1 MIIYLHGFN
10 SDISKKRI
18 KWLKQI
24 DPFVI
29 APSIEYHD
37 PNILEKLSKIVE
49 IATAEVDNRNDLEN
63 KDEFDGE
70 QLVIIGKSL
79 GGTVA
84 YTLARKYGILPILI
98 NPSVEPD
105 VTLAKYDNKIIENF
119 KNGKKYH
126 TGNLIE
132 KLKKL
137 RPNIVM
143 LGSVL
148 LDKGDDI
155 LDYKVAEKA
164 FKEWHS
170 VRTFEGGSHSFEH
183 WKELKE
189 VIKRAL
195 TGHWKLSC
203 FILDDD

>member
-105 VTLAKYDNKIIENF
+105 VTLAKYNNKIIENF
-119 KNGKKYH
+119 KNGKKISY
-126 TGNLIE
+126 
-132 KLKKL
+132 
-137 RPNIVM
+137 R
-143 LGSVL
+143 
-148 LDKGDDI
+148 
-155 LDYKVAEKA
+155 
-164 FKEWHS
+164 
-170 VRTFEGGSHSFEH
+170 
-183 WKELKE
+183 
-189 VIKRAL
+189 
-195 TGHWKLSC
+195 
-203 FILDDD
+203 